1 MTALP
6 QCEGCG
12 PARRRVPARGARAT
26 EGGAPRERGRPART
40 RPGTASA
47 NSSTRPDPQ
56 RPRDSAS
63 ADPMPLPPAGWPGA
77 ASQDNRAAR
86 NGSACGRDARAPGWA
101 SPRDVVVPEEV
112 HRYSCLFVFIRGSSS
127 TPPAVYSSYD
137 PPGRAAA
144 GIVVYRRKPPE
155 SSMPGD
161 PMRNAG
167 RLEGSTLFFI

>member
-12 PARRRVPARGARAT
+12 PERRRVPARGATAT
-26 EGGAPRERGRPART
+26 EGGAPRERRRPART

-47 NSSTRPDPQ
+47 NSFTRPDPQ

-86 NGSACGRDARAPGWA
+86 NGSACGRDARAPGGA

-112 HRYSCLFVFIRGSSS
+112 HRYSCSFAVRLYER
-127 TPPAVYSSYD
+127 PAVYSSYD

-144 GIVVYRRKPPE
+144 EIVVYRRKPPE